1 MSETTTTD
9 PDTEDPTPSVVEDPD
24 PTPTSQPVALSGT
37 TEGATTMADTATD
50 YTFSY
55 EYGIDVNTGTKE
67 TPVWTTCKMVN
78 DLTPAITPKSI
89 DVPTY
94 DDQGADHPLVI
105 GKSWSVS
112 FSLLKMQGKTD
123 GLYQPEFK
131 YLYDL
136 ATLKEKIGTAGQ
148 AEIRWYNKPSSGKP
162 NPTDAFQGTGTVSVS
177 RANTSESG
185 SDKYTFTITGQGAA
199 EQVDNPLTVTP

>member
-9 PDTEDPTPSVVEDPD
+9 PDTEDPTPDVVEDPD

-67 TPVWTTCKMVN
+67 TPTWQTCRRVN
-78 DLTPAITPKSI
+78 DLAPTITPKSI
-89 DVPTY
+89 DVATY
-94 DDQGADHPLVI
+94 DDEGADHPLII

-112 FSLLKMQGKTD
+112 FSLLKLQGDD

-148 AEIRWYNKPSSGKP
+148 AEIRWYNKPAEGTP
-162 NPTDAFQGTGTVSVS
+162 NPTDAFQGTGTVSVA
-177 RANTSESG
+177 RANTGASD
-185 SDKYTFTITGQGAA
+185 SDKYTFTITGQSAA
-199 EQVDNPLTVTP
+199 EQIANPLTVTP